1 MPQQMERTTE
11 ASQTAS
17 VRDGRFEGRNDHAS
31 IELRIDTEGTGL
43 ASADLYRLDARGRP
57 QWVASAR
64 SAPGT
69 RFTAGDSGTPI
80 IAEDDLGGGTA
91 GRLTLS
97 PTNGSAENVNASLQL
112 DAPLN
117 GLPAGTPIAFTVQWV
132 SPALREIKVETET
145 EEGVEPLSEAD
156 FQGRPMSI
164 EAAFVNAGIELERG
178 GREDR
183 IPANPGGWD
192 VAGLHTL
199 MQDFGQ
205 ESLEQRAWA
214 LHLLLLGRSDQR
226 GLLGVMFDDTQVLPR
241 QGAAVFAQEIRGIP
255 GINHSRKLIQTS
267 VHELGH
273 ALNLA
278 HRFERV
284 VGRADSSSFMNYDW
298 RYMGGE
304 KVDEFWERFAYAFDP
319 DELSFLR
326 HGPRPAVIPGGAAF
340 HSSQY
345 WNEGTGGYSPYVPE
359 SPLEG
364 FELELRP
371 ALAGRLFA
379 FAQPIFLDITLKNL
393 SGQAIDLPPGLL
405 DPKSGVLEIL
415 IRKTGGRSTKSL
427 ADVGSFQPI
436 LQRCFDLDPGAR
448 ETLPDQGHISNN
460 INLTYGSSGFHFADP
475 GAYEVTALLAIF
487 DPQSETDFIVRSP
500 ALPIRVAAPQ
510 SVQEDR
516 DAMDLF
522 RDDVGVYLAL
532 GGNRNLEGAHQ
543 TLEEFVARRAG
554 ATGEVTDPVAAS
566 IVRAQ
571 ALDARRDYVRLQD
584 GEYRHLR
591 KDEDRA
597 AGLLGRLGDTS
608 LQAFDAVTARGTQSL
623 AESYRAGAN

>member
-1 MPQQMERTTE
+1 MPQQMERTTDL
-11 ASQTAS
+11 SQTANL
-17 VRDGRFEGRNDHAS
+17 RDGRFEGRNEHAS
-31 IELRIDTEGTGL
+31 IELRVDTEGTGL
-43 ASADLYRLDARGRP
+43 ASADLYRLGADGRP
-57 QWVASAR
+57 EWVASAR

-69 RFTAGDSGTPI
+69 RFTAGDAGTMM
-80 IAEDDLGGGTA
+80 IAEDDLGGRTS

-97 PTNGSAENVNASLQL
+97 PTNGSAENLHASLQL

-117 GLPAGTPIAFTVQWV
+117 GLPAGTPIAFTVQWM
-132 SPALREIKVETET
+132 SSALREIKVETET
-145 EEGVEPLSEAD
+145 EEGIEPLSEAE

-164 EAAFVNAGIELERG
+164 EAAFLDAGIELTRA
-178 GREDR
+178 GRADR

-199 MQDFGQ
+199 MQDFAQ
-205 ESLEQRAWA
+205 ESLSQRAWA

-241 QGAAVFAQEIRGIP
+241 QGAAVFADAIRAIP
-255 GINHSRKLIQTS
+255 GIDHSRKLIQTS

-326 HGPRPAVIPGGAAF
+326 HGPRPAVIPGGASF
-340 HSSQY
+340 HSSRY
-345 WNEGTGGYSPYVPE
+345 WNEGTGGYSPYVTE

-364 FELELRP
+364 FALELRP
-371 ALAGRLFA
+371 ALGGRLFA
-379 FAQPIFLDITLKNL
+379 FAQPIFLEITLQNL
-393 SGQAIDLPPGLL
+393 TGQPIDLPPGLL

-415 IRKTGGRSTKSL
+415 IRKTGGTSTHSL

-436 LQRCFDLDPGAR
+436 LQRCFDLDPGAL
-448 ETLPDQGHISNN
+448 ETVPNQGRISNN
-460 INLTYGSSGFHFADP
+460 INLTYGSSGFSFADP

-487 DPQSETDFIVRSP
+487 DEQSQRDLIVRSP

-510 SVQEDR
+510 SVQDDR
-516 DAMDLF
+516 DAMELF

-554 ATGEVTDPVAAS
+554 TTGEVTDPVAAT

-571 ALDARRDYVRLQD
+571 ALDARRDYVRFQD
-584 GEYRHLR
+584 GKYRHLGA
-591 KDEDRA
+591 DEDRA
-597 AGLLGRLGDTS
+597 AGLLDRLGDAS
-608 LQAFDAVTARGTQSL
+608 LQAFDAVTARGTQRL
-623 AESYRAGAN
+623 AESYRSG